1 MTVHACAGTIRQDTG
16 LLIRAPR
23 RIPVAEAVAEYMR
36 VPTSGGNSVPWD
48 PLVASYMTE
57 AMNCLASRS
66 YDAVIFVGP
75 SRTGKTIALIDGW
88 VIYNIVCDPS
98 DMLLVQMT
106 QDKAQEHSKKRLA
119 RTFRCS
125 PEVRKCLSPRSND
138 NNVHDKYFLSGSFL
152 KIGWPS
158 VNVMSSSDFK
168 CVALTDYDRFPEDI
182 DGEGDGFSLASK
194 RTTTFMS
201 AGMTLAESSPGRDI
215 RDPRWRPSTPHEAP
229 PATGILSLYNRGD
242 RRRWYW
248 QCPHCSEYFQP
259 SMANM
264 GGYSGEPDPLIA
276 GEKACLICPS
286 CQGIIPPEMK
296 RDLNIRGVWLRD
308 GEHIDR
314 EGSVRGTARRS
325 RIASFWMEGPA
336 AAYQTWSQLIYKLLS
351 AEQEYETTGS
361 EETLKAV
368 INTDWGL
375 PYLPKSAGEQRRSEE
390 LMSRAEESIKRQ
402 VPAQVRFLVAAV
414 DVQAGKKRRFVVQI
428 TGYGENHERWL
439 IDRYNIRYSLRCD
452 EHGEALPVHPGAY
465 PEDWDLLISDVLN
478 KTYPLQTEP
487 QRRMPV
493 MAMAV
498 DSGGEDGVTD
508 NAYRLWRRCRQ
519 NGLGKRVIL
528 IKGDSTRRQKLIT
541 KTYPDNEGRSD
552 RKAQA
557 RGDIPVYL
565 LQTDRLKDQLSNNL
579 SRDTPGP
586 GYLHFPKWLGEWFY
600 DELTYEERGPD
611 GKWRKPGKGN
621 NEAFDLFCYTHA
633 VVVLR
638 GYDKIRDWSAPPAWA
653 GSQLNNPNILSSDQ
667 PESPGL
673 KPALQVSGTSTVRQV
688 TPAVTESGW
697 LGISE
702 GNAWL

>member
-48 PLVASYMTE
+48 PLVAPYMTE

-314 EGSVRGTARRS
+314 EGSVRGRHHWV
-325 RIASFWMEGPA
+325 F
-336 AAYQTWSQLIYKLLS
+336 LS
-351 AEQEYETTGS
+351 AAGMPQTTILTGRVR
-361 EETLKAV
+361 KDVA
-368 INTDWGL
+368 IMIF
-375 PYLPKSAGEQRRSEE
+375 R
-390 LMSRAEESIKRQ
+390 
-402 VPAQVRFLVAAV
+402 PA
-414 DVQAGKKRRFVVQI
+414 
-428 TGYGENHERWL
+428 
-439 IDRYNIRYSLRCD
+439 
-452 EHGEALPVHPGAY
+452 
-465 PEDWDLLISDVLN
+465 
-478 KTYPLQTEP
+478 
-487 QRRMPV
+487 
-493 MAMAV
+493 
-498 DSGGEDGVTD
+498 
-508 NAYRLWRRCRQ
+508 
-519 NGLGKRVIL
+519 
-528 IKGDSTRRQKLIT
+528 
-541 KTYPDNEGRSD
+541 
-552 RKAQA
+552 
-557 RGDIPVYL
+557 
-565 LQTDRLKDQLSNNL
+565 
-579 SRDTPGP
+579 
-586 GYLHFPKWLGEWFY
+586 
-600 DELTYEERGPD
+600 
-611 GKWRKPGKGN
+611 
-621 NEAFDLFCYTHA
+621 
-633 VVVLR
+633 
-638 GYDKIRDWSAPPAWA
+638 
-653 GSQLNNPNILSSDQ
+653 
-667 PESPGL
+667 
-673 KPALQVSGTSTVRQV
+673 
-688 TPAVTESGW
+688 
-697 LGISE
+697 
-702 GNAWL
+702 